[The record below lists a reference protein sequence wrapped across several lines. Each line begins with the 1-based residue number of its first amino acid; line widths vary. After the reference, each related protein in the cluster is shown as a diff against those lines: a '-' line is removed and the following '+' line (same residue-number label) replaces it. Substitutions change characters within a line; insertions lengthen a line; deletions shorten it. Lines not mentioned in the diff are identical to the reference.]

1 MSEELTTTT
10 LPDDASFEQVLEEL
24 AGVVERLEAGDLP
37 LEESLA
43 VFELGVRL
51 SRLGSRRLDEAEERI
66 ELLLTGAGEAPAT
79 EPLDQ
84 ES

>member
-1 MSEELTTTT
+1 MPEQETTSS
-10 LPDDASFEQVLEEL
+10 LPEDASFEQVLDRL
-24 AGVVERLEAGDLP
+24 TNVVERLEGGDLA

-43 VFELGVRL
+43 VFEHGVRL

-66 ELLLTGAGEAPAT
+66 ELLLTGAGEAPET